1 LKTVPEVKPKLLK
14 FSGSRKA
21 GIPYLSDIPWNAH
34 LCGFYETE
42 QDMLDIV
49 IPFLQAGLENNEY
62 CMWIIPE
69 TLTPH
74 QAKTLLQNALAGS
87 GFNSEQIEILRN
99 KEWYLKYSE
108 FEGRR
113 ILNGWKKKVKQALAE
128 GYDGLRICGNT
139 AWLKERYWKAF
150 IEYEAAINKDLS
162 DMKIIALCTYQLSK
176 CALHDILDIV
186 NNHHFS
192 FVISKLDSSY
202 TNIAAKYERINLIG
216 KMAASIAHEI
226 RNPLTAVKG
235 FLQLLNNKEDIAL
248 YRYYFKLMLDEL
260 ELANS
265 IISEYL
271 SLARD
276 NDKDIK
282 KQDLNAI
289 LRAVLPLLQANALK
303 EDKNV
308 VLLTGDIEPLHVDAK
323 DIRQVILNLAGNG
336 LEAMQ
341 EGGCLT
347 ICTYIK
353 NGYVVLEIQD
363 TGSGIP
369 QHVVEKLG
377 EPFVTTKE
385 NGTGLG
391 LPVSIS
397 ILEYY
402 NAAIKVHTSSA
413 GTTIK
418 VYFPAAG

>member
-235 FLQLLNNKEDIAL
+235 FLQLLNN
-248 YRYYFKLMLDEL
+248 
-260 ELANS
+260 
-265 IISEYL
+265 
-271 SLARD
+271 
-276 NDKDIK
+276 
-282 KQDLNAI
+282 
-289 LRAVLPLLQANALK
+289 
-303 EDKNV
+303 
-308 VLLTGDIEPLHVDAK
+308 IEPLHVDAK